1 MITLRNLLLTLLA
14 LVATPV
20 SADWVLNNALSE
32 LSFITIKKENVAET
46 HQFRQLAGH
55 VDQGGQVRVA
65 IQLASVDT
73 AIAIRDER
81 MRDLLFQTQMM
92 PAAELTTRVDA
103 ASLMQLPIGAV
114 VVGSLEGQLSLHG
127 TVRPVTI
134 EILIMK
140 LGSGR
145 LLAASRRPVVIN
157 ASDFAL
163 AEGVE
168 KLREIA
174 GLPSIS
180 HAVPVSFVLT
190 FEPQ

>member
-1 MITLRNLLLTLLA
+1 MTRLHSLFLSLIT
-14 LVATPV
+14 LVATPA
-20 SADWVLNNALSE
+20 SADWVLNNAFSE
-32 LSFITIKKENVAET
+32 ISFITIKKENVAET

-55 VDQGGQVRVA
+55 VDQSGQVRVV

-81 MRDLLFQTQMM
+81 MRELLFQTQLM
-92 PAAELTTRVDA
+92 PVAELTTRVDA
-103 ASLMQLPIGAV
+103 ASLTQLPTGGV
-114 VVGSLEGQLSLHG
+114 VIGSLQGQLALHG
-127 TVRPVTI
+127 TKRPVAI
-134 EILIMK
+134 DLLITRT
-140 LGSGR
+140 GPGR
-145 LLAASRRPVVIN
+145 LLVASRRPVIVN

-190 FEPQ
+190 FEWQ